1 MIIHIY
7 IYYTYYKYNTIII
20 SHYYIP
26 MKIPMIS
33 LRLGWSEPLRVAC
46 LWRGTFRPRL
56 RALKQLVTFGNPQKG

>member
-1 MIIHIY
+1 
-7 IYYTYYKYNTIII
+7 
-20 SHYYIP
+20 

-46 LWRGTFRPRL
+46 LWRGPFRPRL